1 MPMSASQTEPAGLE
15 SRTRGSAARNSGAQT
30 YMNDGFITH
39 MPFLDASSATH
50 AAETC
55 AHDEPP
61 SLTTSSMPAASNDGL
76 AVRVRLL
83 IRSEGSM
90 AAIARRCGFSEGA
103 VRSWRDGQ
111 SDISRERCIVM
122 ARTLNVSL
130 IWLIT
135 GDGPMR
141 PDAAIDEYTSK
152 PLGEQ
157 PVPSAMHAVRHQENN
172 SARSVRPAVD
182 SRVLAAALRLLQSYV
197 GMLGG
202 SLNPV
207 QRADVLA
214 ELYDILRSTGE
225 SDYVDRLIAFHSML
239 SGQMRHGGALV
250 A

>member
-1 MPMSASQTEPAGLE
+1 MPMPASHPEPTGPE
-15 SRTRGSAARNSGAQT
+15 SHAPGSAARNNGAQT
-30 YMNDGFITH
+30 CMSNGFITR
-39 MPFLDASSATH
+39 MPFLDARSTTH

-55 AHDEPP
+55 AHDEPL
-61 SLTTSSMPAASNDGL
+61 SLTASSIPAASNNGL
-76 AVRVRLL
+76 AARMRLL

-135 GDGPMR
+135 GEGPMR
-141 PDAAIDEYTSK
+141 PDAAIDKSTSQ
-152 PLGEQ
+152 PSSGQ
-157 PVPSAMHAVRHQENN
+157 PVPSAIHAVRHQENN
-172 SARSVRPAVD
+172 SAQSVRPAVD

-197 GMLGG
+197 GLLGG
-202 SLNPV
+202 SLSPM

-214 ELYDILRSTGE
+214 ELYDILSSADE
-225 SDYVDRLIAFHSML
+225 PDHIDRLIAFHSML
-239 SGQMRHGGALV
+239 SGQMRHSGALV